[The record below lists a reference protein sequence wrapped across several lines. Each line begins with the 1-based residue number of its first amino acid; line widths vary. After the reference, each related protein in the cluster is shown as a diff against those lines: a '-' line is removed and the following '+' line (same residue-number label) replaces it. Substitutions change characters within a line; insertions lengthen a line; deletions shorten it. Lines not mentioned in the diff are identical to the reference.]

1 MTTMLNEVLIDDD
14 RLFSLL
20 KFSKKEYLEDLRKG
34 KLYLNNF
41 QYFRDVEKKEKRKG
55 QGDAYD
61 LSLRMDNIE
70 WTFRNPDSKEVLIN
84 GRGNATL
91 EYKED
96 YQTHV
101 FCATGVTSDYSE
113 IIEDNKETIR
123 VKLVLPKEFK
133 QQILDNFGD
142 HVLIINPGAFL
153 SAIKSAGHSMYSN
166 RVKYRKLDL
175 LYSDRVDNFLHV
187 KKERFFEKDNFFK
200 YQNEY
205 RYVFPSLIS
214 DNPIV
219 LEIEN
224 IEKES
229 ILMSVEDFFNLEL
242 SILLQKDTTVNP
254 ELALELD

>member
-1 MTTMLNEVLIDDD
+1 MTTMLNEVLYDND

-61 LSLRMDNIE
+61 LTLKMDNIK
-70 WTFRNPDSKEVLIN
+70 WTLSDPESKTILVN
-84 GRGNATL
+84 GKGNASM

-101 FCATGVTSDYSE
+101 FCTTGITSDYLE
-113 IIEDNKETIR
+113 IIEEDEKTIR
-123 VKLVLPKEFK
+123 AKLVFPEGFK
-133 QQILDNFGD
+133 QQILDGFGD

-153 SAIKSAGHSMYSN
+153 SAIESAGHSMASN
-166 RVKYRKLDL
+166 RVKYRNLDL
-175 LYSDRVDNFLHV
+175 LYSDRVDNFV
-187 KKERFFEKDNFFK
+187 QGKKERFFEKDNFFK

-205 RYVFPSLIS
+205 RFVFPSLIS
-214 DNPIV
+214 DSPIV
-219 LEIEN
+219 LDIDN

-229 ILMSVEDFFNLEL
+229 TLMSVEDFFNLEM
-242 SILLQKDTTVNP
+242 SILLLKDIEANS
-254 ELALELD
+254 ELDSDLD